1 MSMSTPVH
9 ARSHNCATHKQA
21 STGHIADRTELAREG
36 RASLVAEEATGEVDA
51 RGNHE
56 TSPGTVEQ
64 LLQVRFVGGR
74 GEPPCSLENIGDVEK
89 ALEIVS
95 RAVHAGD
102 HKES

>member
-21 STGHIADRTELAREG
+21 STRNIADRTELAREG
-36 RASLVAEEATGEVDA
+36 RAPLVAEEATGEVDA
-51 RGNHE
+51 GDNDE
-56 TSPGTVEQ
+56 TSSGAAEQ

-95 RAVHAGD
+95 RAVHPGD